1 MKARVY
7 KNNGERYAFV
17 MGTLYKLDESNNVVS
32 KEQINIFKF
41 LLETYKGNLTMGKL
55 GYQKTYEFVNI
66 DKEAK

>member
-7 KNNGERYAFV
+7 NNNGERYAFA

-41 LLETYKGNLTMGKL
+41 LLETYKGNLTMGKI
-55 GYQKTYEFVNI
+55 GYQKTYEFVDIN
-66 DKEAK
+66 KEVE